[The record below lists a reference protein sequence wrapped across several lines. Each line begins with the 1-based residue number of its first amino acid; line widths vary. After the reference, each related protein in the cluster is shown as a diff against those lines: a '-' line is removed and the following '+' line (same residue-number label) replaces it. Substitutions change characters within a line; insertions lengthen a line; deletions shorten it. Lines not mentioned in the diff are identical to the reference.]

1 MGCVCEHRSDRGRFA
16 VIFSVQKNMARQLRD
31 AVRQLQND
39 AKDQLFLE
47 YESQATFEY
56 HHSQIAALRQAFST
70 LSDVVMGELSAIQA
84 ALAQS
89 NRSTGALIAE
99 CNGDVVALK
108 KGMLVLNDTL
118 DAWSVK
124 ERGWAKD
131 AELLKVSHAHLADW
145 MQQVQRDVAALRDGM
160 QSEKQRTCAR
170 VSAMFDEMAAL
181 KHSWDQQ
188 MRSVAATCRGTQ
200 RTLQQHSEEMSV
212 RKRQRLDDLELLESA
227 ITTVQ
232 QQHLRLRA
240 SIDGEMHLIS
250 PRPAL
255 KKTDALESAVAACQL
270 ETGENRRALASHE
283 RDTKRHFDNIAR
295 VLSVLYG
302 ALSEPSG
309 TCVLSPRNGGTA
321 VRPTPPVGLAAHQ

>member
-16 VIFSVQKNMARQLRD
+16 VIFSVQKNMARQLQD

-160 QSEKQRTCAR
+160 QSEKK
-170 VSAMFDEMAAL
+170 SL
-181 KHSWDQQ
+181 WDQKQ
-188 MRSVAATCRGTQ
+188 IKVALRDIPEGASQVEYFDFSRLMDMLTPMMDELMKDQGLDWDLDPGDLPDFPYFMLGWAKSVKGGGV
-200 RTLQQHSEEMSV
+200 SSV
-212 RKRQRLDDLELLESA
+212 K
-227 ITTVQ
+227 
-232 QQHLRLRA
+232 
-240 SIDGEMHLIS
+240 
-250 PRPAL
+250 
-255 KKTDALESAVAACQL
+255 
-270 ETGENRRALASHE
+270 
-283 RDTKRHFDNIAR
+283 
-295 VLSVLYG
+295 LYPKAG
-302 ALSEPSG
+302 K
-309 TCVLSPRNGGTA
+309 
-321 VRPTPPVGLAAHQ
+321 